1 MYVTSIQSKINKLN
15 FRISHNEFEDFKV
28 FVTKYNKTSDNYYY
42 CDSIHSSHSLV
53 LTSDH
58 DSALT
63 LMEQFKVAN
72 GTHIDGVNYYA
83 SGRQDDYT
91 KYVANFHTKNA
102 AQEFHDYLCDYVN
115 PVFKGVNS
123 VLRNS
128 VIYYCNCQTTGYEI
142 AKEFENEFL
151 NKVLEKVVS
160 DEEPQPVHPIDDEQK
175 IYDFKEEVVVT
186 ENSTMNKI
194 FSIFKGSLTN
204 SDNNKDK

>member
-1 MYVTSIQSKINKLN
+1 
-15 FRISHNEFEDFKV
+15 
-28 FVTKYNKTSDNYYY
+28 
-42 CDSIHSSHSLV
+42 
-53 LTSDH
+53 
-58 DSALT
+58 
-63 LMEQFKVAN
+63 
-72 GTHIDGVNYYA
+72 
-83 SGRQDDYT
+83 
-91 KYVANFHTKNA
+91 
-102 AQEFHDYLCDYVN
+102 
-115 PVFKGVNS
+115 
-123 VLRNS
+123 

-160 DEEPQPVHPIDDEQK
+160 DEEPKLVHPIDDEQK